1 MAATYPFQS
10 ITVSS
15 DSVPFQTAQ
24 YNLVVGSTA
33 QDQLTL
39 SRDFAE
45 IQNVGM
51 NNGNL
56 DWTESNGTITAITSE
71 VDFLISPNYNYINLN
86 TNRTAAIQGLVMT
99 DKTRAIVSDE
109 WLAAFTSG
117 AITVEYAQVLGSDA
131 IEDTIVSGGGGG
143 EVTFADYSLKDGLAN
158 ITTIGF
164 YNGGVVLDF
173 GIAAVAAAPEALQLL
188 DPVV

>member
-1 MAATYPFQS
+1 MAVKYPFQS

-15 DSVPFQTAQ
+15 DSVPFVTAQ
-24 YNLVVGSTA
+24 YNLIVGSTA
-33 QDQLTL
+33 QDTLTL

-56 DWTESNGTITAITSE
+56 EWTESNGTVTAITSE
-71 VDFLISPNYNYINLN
+71 VDFLISPDHNYINLN
-86 TNRTAAIQGLVMT
+86 TNRTAEIQGLVMT

-109 WLAAFTSG
+109 WLAAFASG
-117 AITVEYAQVLGSDA
+117 TLTVEYDQTLGLDA
-131 IEDTIVSGGGGG
+131 IDTIISGGGGG
-143 EVTFADYSLKDGLAN
+143 KVTLADYSLKDGLAN

-164 YNGGVVLDF
+164 YNGGAVIDF
-173 GIAAVAAAPEALQLL
+173 GISAVAAVPE
-188 DPVV
+188 VVAAA